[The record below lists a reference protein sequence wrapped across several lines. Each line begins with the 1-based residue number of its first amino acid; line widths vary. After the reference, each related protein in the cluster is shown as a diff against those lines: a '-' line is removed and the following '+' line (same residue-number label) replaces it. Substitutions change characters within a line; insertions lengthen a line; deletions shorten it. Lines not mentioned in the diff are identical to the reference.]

1 MTSLET
7 LWEALRPVQDPE
19 IHRSLVDLG
28 MIADLQFADGVV
40 NVEVT
45 LTVTGCPM
53 RETITSRVESAL
65 LSVPDVTDVRVRFG
79 VMTDE
84 QRAALRTTL
93 TGSDARP
100 IPFTQPGSLTRV
112 LAIASGKG
120 GVGKSSI
127 TANLAAALAARG
139 HSVGLIDADVYG
151 HSIPRLLGLTAAP
164 TYVEGLFMPPV
175 AHGVRVMSLLPF
187 KPGGVNEPVA
197 YRGPMLHKVLQ
208 QFLADTW
215 WGDLDFLLLD
225 LPPGTGDMPMSIG
238 QTLPNTEV
246 IVVTTANTSAAEV
259 AVRAGML
266 AHRLRQRVLGVV
278 ENMSSMLCAGCGE
291 RTPIF
296 GTGGADLVSNTL
308 SDAVGSPVPVLA
320 RITYDTALADPA
332 ADSVP
337 FVVHHH
343 KSPAAQEISALA
355 ESLASRPRGLVG
367 MPLSVSPAR

>member
-7 LWEALRPVQDPE
+7 LWDALRPVQDPE

-28 MIADLQFADGVV
+28 MIADLQFTDGVV
-40 NVEVT
+40 DVEVT

-65 LSVPDVTDVRVRFG
+65 LSVPGVTAVRVRFG

-93 TGSDARP
+93 TGSEARP

-127 TANLAAALAARG
+127 TANLAVALAARG

-151 HSIPRLLGLTAAP
+151 HSIPRLLGLSAAP
-164 TYVEGLFMPPV
+164 TFVEGLFMPPV

-238 QTLPNTEV
+238 QTLPNAEV

-278 ENMSSMLCAGCGE
+278 ENMSSMLCTGCGE
-291 RTPIF
+291 RTPVF

-308 SDAVGSPVPVLA
+308 TDAFGSPVPVIA
-320 RITYDTALADPA
+320 RITYDAALADPE

-337 FVVHHH
+337 FIAHRRE
-343 KSPAAQEISALA
+343 SPAAQEISALA
-355 ESLASRPRGLVG
+355 DSVANRPRGLVG

>member
-1 MTSLET
+1 MTSLDA
-7 LWEALRPVQDPE
+7 LWDALRPVQDPE
-19 IHRSLVDLG
+19 IHRSLVELG
-28 MIADLQFADGVV
+28 MIADLQLNNGVAE
-40 NVEVT
+40 VEVT

-53 RETITSRVESAL
+53 RDTITSRVQSAL
-65 LSVPDVTDVRVRFG
+65 LDVSGVTEVKVRFG

-84 QRAALRTTL
+84 QRATLRTTL
-93 TGSDARP
+93 TGTDARP

-112 LAIASGKG
+112 LAISSGKG

-127 TANLAAALAARG
+127 TANLAVALAARG

-164 TYVEGLFMPPV
+164 TFVEGLFMPPV
-175 AHGVRVMSLLPF
+175 SHGVRVMSLLPF
-187 KPGGVNEPVA
+187 KPGGLNEPVA

-208 QFLADTW
+208 QFLSDTW

-238 QTLPNTEV
+238 QTLPNAEV

-278 ENMSSMLCAGCGE
+278 ENMSAMLCAHCGE
-291 RTPIF
+291 RTAVF
-296 GTGGADLVSNTL
+296 GSGGANLVSATL
-308 SDAVGSPVPVLA
+308 SEAIGTAVPVLA

-332 ADSVP
+332 PASVP
-337 FVVHHH
+337 FISQHAEAT
-343 KSPAAQEISALA
+343 AAQEITALA
-355 ESLASRPRGLVG
+355 QSLAVRPRGLVG